1 MSRSIVGI
9 GGSVGRGRVWGSV
22 DRRGGESVDRSIVWI
37 VGAVGRGRLG
47 SVGLHQSKLEAITR
61 RCLTQTTPSL
71 TSNLEMQPAQRLGK
85 ILETK
90 GLVKL

>member
-9 GGSVGRGRVWGSV
+9 GGSVGRGRVWG
-22 DRRGGESVDRSIVWI
+22 SVDRSIVWI

-90 GLVKL
+90 GLVKF